1 MLTIEMQ
8 AAFDSGL
15 RVTFKQREG
24 EKSLAHPTSMCV
36 SGRRRG
42 FGVVGKM
49 KDIVFLATGCV

>member
-8 AAFDSGL
+8 ATFDSVL
-15 RVTFKQREG
+15 LVIFKQREG
-24 EKSLAHPTSMCV
+24 EKSLSRPTSMCV

-49 KDIVFLATGCV
+49 KDIVFSATGVL